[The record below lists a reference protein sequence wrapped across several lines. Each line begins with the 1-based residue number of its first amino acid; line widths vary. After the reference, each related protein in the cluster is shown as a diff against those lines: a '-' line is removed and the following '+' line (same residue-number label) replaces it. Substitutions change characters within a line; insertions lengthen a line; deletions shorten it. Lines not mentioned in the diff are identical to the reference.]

1 MPSDPTHSTD
11 QLSSDQVFEDQVF
24 EGQVSEDQVLAVR
37 AFNRF
42 YTHKLGVL
50 DQQLLKSPFS
60 LSEARVLYEL
70 AHGGEQPAKEIGI
83 ALGLDAGYLS
93 RIVQSFDEGGLIVR
107 KPLASDR
114 RQVQL
119 SLTAKGRQ
127 AFAKL
132 ERLSQDDVAAMLR
145 PLPGED
151 RRRLTGAMETI
162 ERLLGLPRTRAPRA
176 TLRDPRPGDMGWV
189 VQSHGALYASEYGF
203 DASFE
208 ALVAEIVAKYMT
220 SYDASRER
228 CWIADIEGR
237 PVGSVFLVKASD
249 DVAKLRL
256 LLLDPVARGQGLG
269 QRLVAECVSFARACG
284 YRRMTLWTQS
294 NLIAAR
300 KIYQDA
306 GFKLTATEPHRSF
319 GQNLTGET
327 WERDL

>member
-1 MPSDPTHSTD
+1 MSSSMPSVG
-11 QLSSDQVFEDQVF
+11 QASD
-24 EGQVSEDQVLAVR
+24 DQVLAVR

-42 YTHKLGVL
+42 YTRKLGVL

-70 AHGGEQPAKEIGI
+70 AHASQLSAKEIGI
-83 ALGLDAGYLS
+83 ELGLDPGYLS
-93 RIVQSFDEGGLIVR
+93 RIVQNFDEAGLIAR
-107 KPLASDR
+107 KPLATDR
-114 RQVQL
+114 RQYQL

-127 AFAKL
+127 AFARL
-132 ERLSQDDVAAMLR
+132 DRLSQEDAAGMLR
-145 PLPGED
+145 PLSEAD
-151 RRRLTGAMETI
+151 RHRLTGAMETV
-162 ERLLGLPRTRAPRA
+162 ERLLGMPHAEPPPA
-176 TLRDPRPGDMGWV
+176 SLRDPRPGDMGWV
-189 VQSHGALYASEYGF
+189 VQRHGALYASEYGF
-203 DASFE
+203 DAGFE
-208 ALVAEIVAKYMT
+208 ALVAEIVAKFMT

-256 LLLDPVARGQGLG
+256 LLLDPSARGRGLG

-294 NLIAAR
+294 ILVGAR

-306 GFKLTATEPHRSF
+306 GFKLVASEPHRSF
-319 GQNLTGET
+319 GQNLIGET